1 MKALRP
7 QPSGEVR
14 VEELAPERETP
25 TPRTSPARQ
34 LRVWIGFLCVA
45 WGFLGFLAGTWFGS
59 RSASSSSERT
69 WYEEYAERLTA
80 DLGLDPLQHA
90 RLLGYLSDYD
100 RREREHRAVYA
111 LSMERDRR
119 ELAALGNSMYRTLL
133 EEIVVEE
140 PQRERLR
147 ERLLAGERR

>member
-14 VEELAPERETP
+14 VEELAPERRP
-25 TPRTSPARQ
+25 PVPRASPARQ
-34 LRVWIGFLCVA
+34 LRVWIGFLCLA
-45 WGFLGFLAGTWFGS
+45 WGFLGFLAGTWYGTR
-59 RSASSSSERT
+59 RSPRIAERT